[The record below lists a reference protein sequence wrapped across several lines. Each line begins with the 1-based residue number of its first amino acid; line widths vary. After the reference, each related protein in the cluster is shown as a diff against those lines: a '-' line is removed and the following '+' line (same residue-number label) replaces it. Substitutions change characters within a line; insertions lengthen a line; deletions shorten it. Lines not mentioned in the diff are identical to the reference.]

1 MKVRFE
7 TKPKLIKNP
16 KSETIEFV
24 YYFPI
29 KKNYKNS
36 HYIRLLD
43 YILMTTTKKY
53 NNANELEE
61 LKKEKLLIGNNL
73 YLTALSKKFFIV
85 YSFVIP
91 KEKVIKDYNIE
102 EAFKLAIS
110 LIKEPFVE
118 NKKFNLEKFNYEK
131 DYFVEGNRQS
141 MENKI
146 NQMYEEFYKIID
158 KKEELGCSYE
168 KSAKY
173 LEQITPKKLYQFYEK
188 NIKKNKSI
196 KYVYGDITEKKVN
209 ELFEKYYPYKEETI
223 ELEMGHY
230 RKISELKKVN
240 VTRETTLEQ
249 NYLFLGYQ
257 VKNFKKEDVDY
268 LRIILGILDKT
279 PTNLIFE
286 KTRVEKNIV
295 YETEL
300 TTYVAPGI
308 FIIKAGL
315 DEKNKQIFIETIKE
329 IFEELKN
336 KEKLK
341 SYIEKLIKNQEINI
355 LKEEDYERYKLINT
369 IYEDM
374 KEISPKKI
382 LEIYQN
388 VNIDILIQEIKKIE
402 LKSIVFFRSTNDKN
416 I

>member
-1 MKVRFE
+1 
-7 TKPKLIKNP
+7 
-16 KSETIEFV
+16 
-24 YYFPI
+24 
-29 KKNYKNS
+29 
-36 HYIRLLD
+36 
-43 YILMTTTKKY
+43 
-53 NNANELEE
+53 
-61 LKKEKLLIGNNL
+61 
-73 YLTALSKKFFIV
+73 
-85 YSFVIP
+85 
-91 KEKVIKDYNIE
+91 
-102 EAFKLAIS
+102 
-110 LIKEPFVE
+110 
-118 NKKFNLEKFNYEK
+118 
-131 DYFVEGNRQS
+131 

-196 KYVYGDITEKKVN
+196 KYVYGDITEEKVN

-230 RKISELKKVN
+230 RKINELKKVN

-341 SYIEKLIKNQEINI
+341 SYIEKLIKNQEINL

>member
-1 MKVRFE
+1 M
-7 TKPKLIKNP
+7 
-16 KSETIEFV
+16 
-24 YYFPI
+24 
-29 KKNYKNS
+29 
-36 HYIRLLD
+36 
-43 YILMTTTKKY
+43 
-53 NNANELEE
+53 
-61 LKKEKLLIGNNL
+61 
-73 YLTALSKKFFIV
+73 
-85 YSFVIP
+85 
-91 KEKVIKDYNIE
+91 
-102 EAFKLAIS
+102 
-110 LIKEPFVE
+110 
-118 NKKFNLEKFNYEK
+118 
-131 DYFVEGNRQS
+131 
-141 MENKI
+141 
-146 NQMYEEFYKIID
+146 
-158 KKEELGCSYE
+158 C
-168 KSAKY
+168 
-173 LEQITPKKLYQFYEK
+173 
-188 NIKKNKSI
+188 
-196 KYVYGDITEKKVN
+196 
-209 ELFEKYYPYKEETI
+209 
-223 ELEMGHY
+223 HY
-230 RKISELKKVN
+230 RKINELKKVN
-240 VTRETTLEQ
+240 VTRKTTLEQ

-341 SYIEKLIKNQEINI
+341 SYIEKLIKNQEINL